1 MLVRRARPEDAP
13 AITDLY
19 RDLVPGDDNI
29 HVDPERLRTL
39 GTDPHNQL
47 LVVEVNGHVC
57 GSALL
62 TIALDVMYGDQPYGF
77 IENVIV
83 DHNRRGRGIGRAL
96 MQALEQAAR
105 AAHCTKLMLLS
116 TARRVDAHRFFG
128 RLGYDGERKRGF
140 VKYLNRP

>member
-29 HVDPERLRTL
+29 HVDPERLRAL

-47 LVVEVNGHVC
+47 LVVEVNGRVC

-62 TIALDVMYGDQPYGF
+62 TIALDAMYGDQPYGVL
-77 IENVIV
+77 ENLIV
-83 DHNRRGRGIGRAL
+83 DHDRRGRGIGRVL
-96 MQALEQAAR
+96 MQAVDQAAR
-105 AAHCTKLMLLS
+105 AARCTKLMLLS
-116 TARRVDAHRFFG
+116 TAGRVDAHRFFA
-128 RLGYDGERKRGF
+128 RVGYDGERKRGF
-140 VKYLNRP
+140 VKYLNRA

>member
-13 AITDLY
+13 AVTDLY

-29 HVDPERLRTL
+29 HVDPERLRAL

-62 TIALDVMYGDQPYGF
+62 TIALNAMYGDQPFGVV
-77 IENVIV
+77 ENVVV

-96 MQALEQAAR
+96 MQAVDQAAR

-116 TARRVDAHRFFG
+116 TAGRVDAHRFFA
-128 RLGYDGERKRGF
+128 RVGYDGERKRGF
-140 VKYLNRP
+140 VKYLNRA